1 MISDSPIKKIK
12 DDKLH
17 REDFVNSLSKAIINY
32 PKNVES
38 IVIGLIGNWGSGKS
52 TIINFLEND
61 LEYKIPILRFNPWNY
76 SSQNKLFLSFFD
88 ELLIVLE
95 NSYGVDNKLR
105 ILISK
110 YKTRIM
116 SSVIDIASSYVPSIK
131 SSANLINDNQE
142 DTLNDIKIR
151 LTESLASK
159 GKILVIIDDID
170 RLNPNEVKQIFQLVK
185 SLANFPNI
193 IYLLAFDKNYV
204 NFALKE
210 WNIGSEDYSHSED
223 FIDKIVQV
231 PIVVPKIDDED
242 LKNIFISKIDEILE
256 NHAINFDFD
265 KYKIYSL
272 IKPFLRNIRDLNRFF
287 NTLDFNLGSTSDINY
302 YDFILL
308 IALQIFE
315 KDIYDEIKLNKD
327 LITGDFEDYE
337 KTKILQSNNLKN
349 LNDYMQ
355 ILLNKVKIDQNAVKL
370 ILSDLFPKINFVCFD
385 SNIEQKWIDEK
396 MRKASIFSPEYFD
409 SYFTF
414 YIRETT
420 LSLSRIETIIQ
431 STKNKE
437 EFKSHLI
444 SLRDSGLILKL
455 FDFLKYHIID
465 FSKEN
470 VKRVLEVIFN
480 DFEELFKKDNE
491 DISDSVCALITEFIL
506 DFSKLYE
513 NKGEFKEILKTVLLE
528 SEDSYFKIFLIHDL
542 NLCNYFNK
550 NDTQDLNN
558 RALNYIE
565 HLLDEDIKSIDNL
578 KEVLDFW
585 NFFTDDNQEINQY
598 IHSLTDDDLI
608 YLINNFSYS
617 RGEFLYFDI
626 FKLNKLFDIDY
637 IYSKFLNFKNEKS
650 IIYSENEVL
659 INSFLEDYAAFI

>member
-1 MISDSPIKKIK
+1 MYFDMPINEKSE
-12 DDKLH
+12 DKLH
-17 REDFVNSLSKAIINY
+17 RTNFVNSIVKSINNY
-32 PKNVES
+32 PSMDES
-38 IVIGLIGNWGSGKS
+38 IVIGLMGDWGTGKS
-52 TIINFLEND
+52 SIINMIESELDEEIIV
-61 LEYKIPILRFNPWNY
+61 LKFNPWNY
-76 SSQNKLFLSFFD
+76 PSQNQLISSFFD
-88 ELLIVLE
+88 ELSTTFDKYDFDSNIKNFL
-95 NSYGVDNKLR
+95 
-105 ILISK
+105 SK
-110 YKTRIM
+110 YKSKM
-116 SSVIDIASSYVPSIK
+116 LDSAIDIGSSYFRPLKFFSIFNKNDEYDTLDDLK
-131 SSANLINDNQE
+131 SSLKDSFKKQ
-142 DTLNDIKIR
+142 K
-151 LTESLASK
+151 
-159 GKILVIIDDID
+159 KILVIIDDID
-170 RLNPNEVKQIFQLVK
+170 RLNPTEVREIFQLVK
-185 SLANFPNI
+185 SLADFPNI

-204 NFALKE
+204 NFALKD
-210 WNIGSEDYSHSED
+210 WNFNSEYYSHSED

-231 PIVVPKIDDED
+231 PIVVPKMDDED
-242 LKNIFISKIDEILE
+242 LKNIFTYNLDEILE
-256 NHAINFDFD
+256 LHGNTCDFD
-265 KYKIYSL
+265 KNNVFNL
-272 IKPFLRNIRDLNRFF
+272 IKPFLKNIRDLNRFF
-287 NTLDFNLGSTSDINY
+287 NTLNFNLGTIKDINLF
-302 YDFILL
+302 DFIL
-308 IALQIFE
+308 IIVLQVFE
-315 KDIYDEIKLNKD
+315 EDIYDEIKLNKD

-337 KTKILQSNNLKN
+337 KTKILHSNNLEN
-349 LNDYMQ
+349 LKDYMQ

-370 ILSDLFPKINFVCFD
+370 ILSNLFPKINFVCFE
-385 SNIEQKWIDEK
+385 SNIEKKRIDEK
-396 MRKASIFSPEYFD
+396 IRKASIFSPEYFD

-414 YIRETT
+414 YIRENT
-420 LSLSRIETIIQ
+420 LSLSRIETIIH

-444 SLRDSGLILKL
+444 LLRDSGLILKL

-470 VKRVLEVIFN
+470 VKMVLEVIFN
-480 DFEELFKKDNE
+480 DFEELFKKDKE

-528 SEDSYFKIFLIHDL
+528 SEDCYFKIFLIHDL
-542 NLCNYFNK
+542 NLRNYFNK

-558 RALNYIE
+558 GALNYIE

-637 IYSKFLNFKNEKS
+637 VYSKFLNFKNEKS